1 MAERMKQVS
10 KQLLTRVFN
19 DYGRKYGI
27 LKEND
32 KNLSGDDV
40 REGLVAV
47 VSVKLTD
54 AQFEGQTK
62 GKLGNTDMG
71 QMVSQMIYEKL
82 MTFFEENPA
91 VIKAI
96 YAKALVLRV
105 PVKQRV
111 GADPCAPE
119 ICSGGKFPSR

>member
-1 MAERMKQVS
+1 M
-10 KQLLTRVFN
+10 
-19 DYGRKYGI
+19 
-27 LKEND
+27 
-32 KNLSGDDV
+32 

-96 YAKALVLRV
+96 YAKALDAARAREAARRARDLARRKSALEEIPFQVNW
-105 PVKQRV
+105 PTAQTEIQR
-111 GADPCAPE
+111 
-119 ICSGGKFPSR
+119 IQRFIL

>member
-1 MAERMKQVS
+1 MIMAENMEFS
-10 KQLLTRVFN
+10 
-19 DYGRKYGI
+19 RKMI
-27 LKEND
+27 

-82 MTFFEENPA
+82 MTFFRRKSGCDQGDLCKS
-91 VIKAI
+91 I
-96 YAKALVLRV
+96 
-105 PVKQRV
+105 
-111 GADPCAPE
+111 GCCACP
-119 ICSGGKFPSR
+119 